1 MGRNNFNIGNSI
13 HKGDG
18 KTLKTELDLV
28 YLIQEDEWMLDLL
41 RAAKSLDLP
50 DWWICAGFVR
60 SKVWDVLH
68 GFDER
73 SALADID
80 VIYYDANLIDEG
92 KEKELEAK
100 LTELIPNTPW
110 SVKNQ
115 ARMHIRNNVSAYT
128 SSVDAMAKFPETAT
142 AIGVKLDD
150 QDHLVVAAPHGIRD
164 LINLDVKPTPYFLEN
179 EQRLKIY
186 EERVSKKNW
195 PSIWNQ
201 LKIHHGK
208 P

>member
-1 MGRNNFNIGNSI
+1 M
-13 HKGDG
+13 
-18 KTLKTELDLV
+18 LKTEEDLV
-28 YLIQEDEWMLDLL
+28 CLIQEDEWMLDLL
-41 RAAKSLDLP
+41 RAAKFLGLP

-60 SKVWDVLH
+60 SKAWDVLH
-68 GFDER
+68 GLDER

-80 VIYYDANLIDEG
+80 VIYYDATLTDEG

-100 LTELIPNTPW
+100 LTELIPNIPW

-150 QDHLVVAAPHGIRD
+150 QDRLVIAAPYGIRD
-164 LINLDVKPTPYFLEN
+164 LINLDVKPTPYFLGSE
-179 EQRLKIY
+179 ERLKIY

-195 PSIWNQ
+195 PLIWNQ
-201 LKIHHGK
+201 LKIHRGK
-208 P
+208 S